1 MSSSVNIEEIE
12 VHNDEEVVETVSVSK
27 EDSDEEEPSI
37 MESEEQEE
45 GLVSHLYELLTNSQ
59 GVNVTEALLGISES
73 LDKTNKILYK
83 ILQVMKQH
91 LSK

>member
-12 VHNDEEVVETVSVSK
+12 VHNDEVVETVSVSK

-83 ILQVMKQH
+83 ILQVMNQH